1 MRDQWTTNSKG
12 RKILARAKAKAPGKC
27 AVVRCRNNPEH
38 QRALCHSCKRA
49 ETRANNPLWAQWHDL
64 KHRHT
69 RRGIKGKDRPCC
81 TFQEWLDFQATKPGP
96 DYVVDRIDPLKGY
109 TLDNMQWLTYA
120 DNATKGAT
128 FDKQA
133 YAEHKRR
140 RHHTGGDTEFIS
152 DDERRYLLDEA
163 HPGADQTLVDAIARL
178 TTDHPEEFN
187 ALTGDA
193 GITFTPTD
201 DEPF

>member
-12 RKILARAKAKAPGKC
+12 RKVLVRAKTKAPGKC
-27 AVVRCRNNPEH
+27 AVVRCRNKPEH
-38 QRALCHSCKRA
+38 QRALCHSCRRA
-49 ETRANNPLWAQWHDL
+49 EVRANNPLWAQWHNL

-81 TFQEWLDFQATKPGP
+81 TFQEWLDFHATKPGP

-120 DNATKGAT
+120 DNAVKGAT

-140 RHHTGGDTEFIS
+140 RADVF
-152 DDERRYLLDEA
+152 LDEA

-187 ALTGDA
+187 ALTGDT